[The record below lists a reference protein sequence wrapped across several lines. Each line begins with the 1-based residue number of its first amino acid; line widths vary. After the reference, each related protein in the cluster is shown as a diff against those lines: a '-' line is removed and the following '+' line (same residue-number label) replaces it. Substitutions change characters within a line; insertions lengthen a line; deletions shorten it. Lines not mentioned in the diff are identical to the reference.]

1 MSKFEVY
8 EIESDRSLIS
18 GLEDEGRFFKYWID
32 RADLGRCL
40 FKAATSFEEEIS
52 DRRMDWREKVAEQ
65 LGKLIGLPVAKTE
78 LALARLPQQKTIS
91 GSISLDYT
99 PERATVMSLRDF
111 LSQVDPDYDR
121 YDLNLDEG
129 YNVGNIIDRLAKIF
143 VDIPLDWA
151 RIDGIKDGADVF
163 VGYLLFDAWLGATDR
178 HDENIEIAVLG
189 NRYSLCPSFDH
200 GDCLGSKLS
209 SQERESKIFD
219 RSQLTESCWWEK
231 DREISTLEAFE
242 IAARI
247 RPQAAKMWLNRL
259 ANVDIIAISEVFD
272 RLPDSLVEEYDIVF
286 ATELLEFNRN
296 QIFDR
301 LSSIIFAENSVAAE
315 IEIDI
320 ELEISESLDYSP
332 EN

>member
-1 MSKFEVY
+1 MRKYRIY
-8 EIESDRSLIS
+8 EIEIEYEITQRESD
-18 GLEDEGRFFKYWID
+18 GRFMKYWID

-40 FKAATSFEEEIS
+40 FKAATPFEEEID

-65 LGKLIGLPVAKTE
+65 LGKLIGLPVARTE
-78 LALARLPQQKTIS
+78 LALARLPQKTVS
-91 GSISLDYT
+91 GSISIDYT

-111 LSQVDPDYDR
+111 LTQVDPDYDR
-121 YDLNLDEG
+121 YDLNLEEG
-129 YNVGNIIDRLAKIF
+129 YNVGNIIDRLAKFF

-178 HDENIEIAVLG
+178 HDENIEITVLG

-209 SQERESKIFD
+209 SQERESIEFD
-219 RSQLTESCWWEK
+219 RPQLTESCWWEGE
-231 DREISTLEAFE
+231 DEISTLEAFE
-242 IAARI
+242 IAACI
-247 RPQAAKMWLNRL
+247 RPQAATTWLNRL
-259 ANVDIIAISEVFD
+259 ANVDRIAISEVFD

-301 LSSIIFAENSVAAE
+301 LSSIISAENSIAAE
-315 IEIDI
+315 TEIDI
-320 ELEISESLDYSP
+320 ELEISESLD
-332 EN
+332 